1 MSQDMNINALRT
13 NCFRQSKVKG
23 EYMLQMRFPGGL
35 IQAKYLSFVE
45 HLAEAYGDGTFHFGS
60 RQCFAIPGIKYENID
75 AVNKELKDYL
85 EDVEIAQCGVKMETD
100 AGFPTI
106 GARNVM
112 ACIGGI
118 HCIKAN
124 INTQDMAKKIEQ
136 EVFPSHYH
144 IKAAVAGCPND
155 CAKGHFNDFG
165 IIGLTKPTYHSDLC
179 IGCGSCVKAC
189 ESHAT
194 RVLSL
199 KNGKI
204 EKDTCCCV
212 GCGECTLVCPTNA
225 MQRSPKPFYRILIG
239 GRTGKQYPRMGKT
252 FADFLSE
259 DAVLAILRNWQD
271 FSAEVLKG
279 QPRYLHGGHLI
290 DMAGYETFKELMLKE
305 VKLNPEAR
313 IAENL
318 YFAETEYRGRI
329 HVKPVK

>member
-23 EYMLQMRFPGGL
+23 EYMLQMRVPGGL

-124 INTQDMAKKIEQ
+124 INTQDMAKRSNRRYSRVIIISRLRL
-136 EVFPSHYH
+136 P
-144 IKAAVAGCPND
+144 AVRMTAPRD
-155 CAKGHFNDFG
+155 TSM
-165 IIGLTKPTYHSDLC
+165 IL
-179 IGCGSCVKAC
+179 
-189 ESHAT
+189 ESS
-194 RVLSL
+194 V
-199 KNGKI
+199 
-204 EKDTCCCV
+204 
-212 GCGECTLVCPTNA
+212 
-225 MQRSPKPFYRILIG
+225 
-239 GRTGKQYPRMGKT
+239 
-252 FADFLSE
+252 
-259 DAVLAILRNWQD
+259 
-271 FSAEVLKG
+271 
-279 QPRYLHGGHLI
+279 
-290 DMAGYETFKELMLKE
+290 
-305 VKLNPEAR
+305 
-313 IAENL
+313 
-318 YFAETEYRGRI
+318 
-329 HVKPVK
+329 

>member
-1 MSQDMNINALRT
+1 M
-13 NCFRQSKVKG
+13 
-23 EYMLQMRFPGGL
+23 
-35 IQAKYLSFVE
+35 
-45 HLAEAYGDGTFHFGS
+45 
-60 RQCFAIPGIKYENID
+60 
-75 AVNKELKDYL
+75 
-85 EDVEIAQCGVKMETD
+85 
-100 AGFPTI
+100 
-106 GARNVM
+106 
-112 ACIGGI
+112 
-118 HCIKAN
+118 
-124 INTQDMAKKIEQ
+124 
-136 EVFPSHYH
+136 
-144 IKAAVAGCPND
+144 
-155 CAKGHFNDFG
+155 
-165 IIGLTKPTYHSDLC
+165 
-179 IGCGSCVKAC
+179 
-189 ESHAT
+189 
-194 RVLSL
+194 LSL

-290 DMAGYETFKELMLKE
+290 DMAGYETFRELMLKE